1 MRKWRKHDAGVET
14 VKADL
19 SSNKVNKLDIILA
32 LPKKEVVVAEKPPEK
47 KVEEKKPKEKK
58 PKEKPKEVIN

>member
-32 LPKKEVVVAEKPPEK
+32 LPKKEAVVAEKPPEK
-47 KVEEKKPKEKK
+47 KEMKMHKTIKGTPKG
-58 PKEKPKEVIN
+58 P